1 MDRAVFSSA
10 LYNGEME
17 PDLTINESNVIGGK
31 SRWS

>member
-1 MDRAVFSSA
+1 MDRGVFSSA

-17 PDLTINESNVIGGK
+17 PDLTINESNVSGK